1 MILIR
6 IENHGSAHPIGGK
19 GIDKYGLSKFLQLAL
34 SVLFMTFSVSPPAAR
49 GLEGPV
55 VRSEDSA
62 RFGELAVLPSC
73 MTLSVYRG
81 DPTAGP
87 SLLLIKATD
96 GCVVPWHWHTAREEL
111 MMVSG
116 TGRIEMKGMSP
127 HSMAAGAYALLPAKN
142 HHQFT
147 CQSNCVMFDAIA
159 DTFDIHYLDATG
171 NEIPVAQAL
180 QAVSE
185 KPGGGPQ

>member
-1 MILIR
+1 MLLIR
-6 IENHGSAHPIGGK
+6 IKSAGLLRVISMALPILFLGLLSSPLTSYGS
-19 GIDKYGLSKFLQLAL
+19 
-34 SVLFMTFSVSPPAAR
+34 
-49 GLEGPV
+49 EGPITQ
-55 VRSEDSA
+55 SESNA
-62 RFGELAVLPSC
+62 KFGELSVLPSC

-81 DPTAGP
+81 DPMTGP

-116 TGRIEMKGMSP
+116 AGQIEMEGMP
-127 HSMAAGAYALLPAKN
+127 THSMTAGDYVLLPGKN

-147 CQSNCVMFDAIA
+147 CQSSCVMFDAIA
-159 DTFDIHYLDATG
+159 DTFDIHYLDGSG

-180 QAVSE
+180 KAVSE
-185 KPGGGPQ
+185 KPGSK